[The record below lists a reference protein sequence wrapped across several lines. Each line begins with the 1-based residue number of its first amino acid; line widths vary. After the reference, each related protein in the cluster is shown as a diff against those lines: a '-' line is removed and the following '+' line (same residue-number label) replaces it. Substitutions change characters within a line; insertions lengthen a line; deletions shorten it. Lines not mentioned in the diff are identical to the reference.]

1 MENIAS
7 ITLARLAALS
17 GVDGEQ
23 ITTYQDLGLLPG
35 PLERPEEAG
44 EILHSVRDVE
54 ILRVICR
61 ASALGFPV
69 SAIADLL
76 SVKRENGTCGDVYT
90 IARRTLDAIR
100 STGFEP
106 SPDLPRLVK
115 ACSRVGGAKNCPV
128 LVELAL
134 PLTVSPKS
142 TGYVLAERADHLSDS
157 STPDGT
163 SGEAWESGPV
173 GKLKPD
179 ACVAR
184 FRGHAQAARS
194 TAYTVTI
201 ESVRAHWLQVAA
213 SWDRLADLEELSFIR
228 SGEVPF
234 RN

>member
-7 ITLARLAALS
+7 VTLAGLAALS
-17 GVDGEQ
+17 GVDVEQ
-23 ITTYQDLGLLPG
+23 IRTYQELGLLPG
-35 PLERPEEAG
+35 PRQRPEEAG
-44 EILHSVRDVE
+44 EILYNVGDLE

-157 STPDGT
+157 QP
-163 SGEAWESGPV
+163 
-173 GKLKPD
+173 
-179 ACVAR
+179 R
-184 FRGHAQAARS
+184 
-194 TAYTVTI
+194 TA
-201 ESVRAHWLQVAA
+201 LQVKLGNPGQWA
-213 SWDRLADLEELSFIR
+213 S
-228 SGEVPF
+228 
-234 RN
+234 